1 MKKDYIVSVD
11 QSTQGTKA
19 LLLDENGKLLKR
31 ADLPHKQWID
41 DKGWIEHDLKE
52 ILSNT
57 RAVVKNLL
65 DAVPGAATRVGAV
78 GVSNQRET
86 VAAWNRETGEPVCRA
101 IVWQCARGTAVCER
115 VEKTGA
121 AEKIRK
127 TTGLTLSPY
136 FSASKMGWIMENV
149 PEARRLAAEGK
160 LCLGTMDSF
169 LVYSLTQEKSF
180 ASDFSNASRT
190 QLFDIHQLQWND
202 EICALFGIN
211 TQSLPEVEDSNSCFG
226 HTDFGGVLPEKVP
239 LLGVMG
245 DSQSALFGQGCWQAG
260 TAKTTYGTGSS
271 IMLNIGSNYLESKKG
286 LVTSLA
292 WGQSGRVEYVLE
304 GNINYTGAVITWLQK
319 DLGLIRDACDS
330 AELVQHA
337 NPEDKTYLVPAFSG
351 LGAPYWHSQ
360 ATGLFTGMTR
370 LTGRAEM
377 VKAGLE
383 SIAYQIADVVFLM
396 QEEYGRK
403 LTMLRADG
411 GPTANRYLM
420 QLQSDLIHI
429 PVAVPRASE
438 LSGLGAAYMAGITVG
453 MYDRESLLS
462 VNEVQLYHPIMN
474 EEQRQKKL
482 SGWRKAVSQALV

>member
-1 MKKDYIVSVD
+1 
-11 QSTQGTKA
+11 
-19 LLLDENGKLLKR
+19 
-31 ADLPHKQWID
+31 
-41 DKGWIEHDLKE
+41 
-52 ILSNT
+52 
-57 RAVVKNLL
+57 
-65 DAVPGAATRVGAV
+65 
-78 GVSNQRET
+78 
-86 VAAWNRETGEPVCRA
+86 
-101 IVWQCARGTAVCER
+101 
-115 VEKTGA
+115 
-121 AEKIRK
+121 
-127 TTGLTLSPY
+127 
-136 FSASKMGWIMENV
+136 MGWIMENV

-330 AELVQHA
+330 AELAQHA